1 MKDSKRF
8 VYTLLVCG
16 FGILY
21 LCSLLFP
28 AYSNLLIAGA
38 VELALGLNVYDL
50 VIRYQK
56 ERMKWALILG
66 IVLALLIVI
75 IPIFAIVITLRK

>member
-1 MKDSKRF
+1 MKDAKNF
-8 VYTLLVCG
+8 VYALLACIC
-16 FGILY
+16 GILY

-28 AYSNLLIAGA
+28 VYSNLLVAGA

-50 VIRYQK
+50 VTRYRK
-56 ERMKWALILG
+56 EQTKWALILG